1 MSLEGRQGQHNR
13 VQTSINNNTGSP
25 DELIGNALILASG
38 ANLGYTPEQTLAVV
52 SENSRRQKPA
62 PPLRENDE
70 GFAQAVQAAKTLRGA
85 QGEDLSSIDDRQGL
99 RSIETRGTKGLAR
112 FEEDFTEEDTFQGR
126 TDIEEGFRSEGGEQY
141 DGSTRP
147 AGYGID
153 QQGGNTQGRDKR
165 RGGYRQED
173 PGYNPT
179 DKDSGYVSLRKRGAD
194 GILRSHV
201 LPSGRKHTE
210 KDRVRPEERAFSNVT
225 AQADSTQTYATPEER
240 KEAERL
246 VIGTTTDSAPS
257 SVYDSRTGEGTGPL
271 VDALRRVESGKT
283 SSRFSDEELAAR
295 RARVFGPSAGEV
307 VTEADREAVK
317 ARIIDSTDPR
327 AARAKQ
333 RAAVQQ
339 MILEDAATRDPERV
353 QEVQARA
360 AADADQLLL
369 ENLMPGQNTT
379 EQVVDLG
386 AMDRPEAIL
395 GRRASSG
402 NIYYTDE
409 YGRPIAETSDD
420 IEFLLTW

>member
-25 DELIGNALILASG
+25 DELINNALILASG

-85 QGEDLSSIDDRQGL
+85 QGEDLSAIDERQGL

-147 AGYGID
+147 SGYGID

-225 AQADSTQTYATPEER
+225 AQADSTQTYEKP
-240 KEAERL
+240 
-246 VIGTTTDSAPS
+246 
-257 SVYDSRTGEGTGPL
+257 
-271 VDALRRVESGKT
+271 
-283 SSRFSDEELAAR
+283 
-295 RARVFGPSAGEV
+295 
-307 VTEADREAVK
+307 
-317 ARIIDSTDPR
+317 
-327 AARAKQ
+327 
-333 RAAVQQ
+333 
-339 MILEDAATRDPERV
+339 
-353 QEVQARA
+353 
-360 AADADQLLL
+360 
-369 ENLMPGQNTT
+369 
-379 EQVVDLG
+379 
-386 AMDRPEAIL
+386 
-395 GRRASSG
+395 
-402 NIYYTDE
+402 
-409 YGRPIAETSDD
+409 
-420 IEFLLTW
+420 